1 MRVVVVE
8 DEAIIRMDLVETL
21 QELGYTVVGEA
32 ADGAAGVATV
42 RSTRPDVVFMDVNM
56 PVMDG
61 IAATRVIVTED
72 LAAVVMVT
80 AYAQRSVVDE
90 AVAAG
95 ASGYIVKPFNS
106 SDLAPAIGVAVAQRS
121 QVRALR
127 DQVESLAERAQSRS
141 LVDEA
146 TALLGSSQGLSEAEA
161 FAFLRRAAM
170 DRRVTLSEA
179 AAEVLARLGTEKS
192 QTGHE

>member
-1 MRVVVVE
+1 
-8 DEAIIRMDLVETL
+8 MDLVETL
-21 QELGYTVVGEA
+21 RELGYLVVGEA
-32 ADGAAGVATV
+32 GDGAAGIEAV
-42 RSTRPDVVFMDVNM
+42 RSTNPDVVFMDVNM

-61 IAATRVIVTED
+61 ITATRTIVAED

-106 SDLAPAIGVAVAQRS
+106 SDLAPAIEVAVAQRG

-127 DQVESLAERAQSRS
+127 NQVEALAERAQSRS

-146 TALLGSSQGLSEAEA
+146 TSLLGATQGLNEAEA
-161 FAFLRRAAM
+161 FALLRRAAM

-179 AAEVLARLGTEKS
+179 AAEVLARLRTEKS